1 MPFHILTVYKP
12 SDSKKELIEKKVR
25 EELDELKSLEFLHTI
40 QPKSDHVIAF
50 FESFHGQSG
59 QWPFYLKC
67 AASIFTLYSLL
78 SNLKARSF
86 NDLDEAPTD
95 LKFKSAGAS
104 RLLRIFINTV
114 SPTGTSNPTTFS
126 STRTFA

>member
-59 QWPFYLKC
+59 QWPLPKMC
-67 AASIFTLYSLL
+67 SINLYVV
-78 SNLKARSF
+78 F
-86 NDLDEAPTD
+86 APKQ
-95 LKFKSAGAS
+95 LESK
-104 RLLRIFINTV
+104 V
-114 SPTGTSNPTTFS
+114 V
-126 STRTFA
+126 